1 MRLKTQKEQLLK
13 PLQQT
18 VGVVERRQTLPILG
32 HVLLVIDDHQVT
44 LTATDLEVELMAQFP
59 MPGAETGQV
68 TLPARKLLDIV
79 RSLPEGCDLELSVEA
94 ERAVIRTA
102 AGRFTLA
109 TLDAEDFPAL
119 EDIQLDEGFTVN
131 QKTLLNLLERTHF
144 AMAQQDVR
152 YYLNGLYVETDEGRM
167 NAVATDGHRL
177 AICESDEIDTE
188 GSQSE
193 VIIPRKGVQ
202 ELLRLL
208 EDAEVPLRMKLG
220 SSHVSVSG
228 EDFRFTSRLIDGR
241 FPNYQRVIPAISGPP
256 LVADRALLR
265 DALARAA
272 ILSNEKYR
280 GVRLKVSENALDLLA
295 HNPENEAAEE
305 HLEVEYQGPSF
316 EIGFNVN
323 YLLEAL
329 GAIRGERVELY
340 LFDSNTS
347 CLMMDTE
354 DDSCR
359 YVVMPM
365 RRCE

>member
-1 MRLKTQKEQLLK
+1 MRLKTQKEELLK

-32 HVLLVIDDHQVT
+32 HVLLDAANDRVT
-44 LTATDLEVELMAQFP
+44 VTATDLEVELMAQFQH
-59 MPGAETGQV
+59 PGVETGRV

-79 RSLPEGCDLELSVEA
+79 RSLPDGCELEMLLEG
-94 ERAVIRTA
+94 ERAVLRTA

-109 TLDAEDFPAL
+109 PLDAQDFPAL
-119 EDIQLDEGFTVN
+119 GDIEFETEFSIKQGA
-131 QKTLLNLLERTHF
+131 LLHLLERTHF

-152 YYLNGLYVETDEGRM
+152 YYLNGLYIETDEGRM

-177 AICESDEIDTE
+177 AICETAKVTTE
-188 GSQSE
+188 DAQSE

-202 ELLRLL
+202 ELLRLPEHDDTPVRVHL
-208 EDAEVPLRMKLG
+208 A

-228 EDFRFTSRLIDGR
+228 ADFRFTSRLIDGR
-241 FPNYQRVIPAISGPP
+241 FPNYERVIPTISGPP
-256 LVADRALLR
+256 LTADRLLLR

-280 GVRLKVSENALDLLA
+280 GVRLKVAENALELLA

-347 CLMMDTE
+347 CLLLDAK

-365 RRCE
+365 RL

>member
-1 MRLKTQKEQLLK
+1 MRLKTQKEHLLK

-32 HVLLVIDDHQVT
+32 HVLLVIEDDSVRV
-44 LTATDLEVELMAQFP
+44 TATDLEVELMAQFQL
-59 MPGAETGQV
+59 PGAEPGRV

-79 RSLPEGCDLELSVEA
+79 RQLPDGCDLELFVDR
-94 ERAVIRTA
+94 ERVVLRTA

-109 TLDAEDFPAL
+109 PLEAEDFPV
-119 EDIQLDEGFTVN
+119 LDEIQFDTEFTI
-131 QKTLLNLLERTHF
+131 QQSTFRDLLERTHF

-152 YYLNGLYVETDEGRM
+152 YYLNGLYIETDEGRM

-177 AICESDEIDTE
+177 AICELERVTTE
-188 GSQSE
+188 DAQSE

-208 EDAEVPLRMKLG
+208 EDTDSSVHVKLA

-228 EDFRFTSRLIDGR
+228 DDFRFTSRLIDGR
-241 FPNYQRVIPAISGPP
+241 FPNYQRVIPTISGPP
-256 LVADRALLR
+256 LIADRLPLR
-265 DALARAA
+265 DALSRAA

-305 HLEVEYQGPSF
+305 HLEVEYDGPSF

-347 CLMMDTE
+347 CLLQDAK

-365 RRCE
+365 RL